1 MYTKYMYQPCMI
13 FGVFMNVEEILNLDC
28 SNGTDELVE
37 ELANIKPL
45 KKVFLREGEI
55 KIEYIEKVIRIID
68 KKYNFGIRSLVPD
81 CGSNKNS
88 IVWRAAILDY
98 KTINVMKQIF
108 GLTLYEVMAKVAI
121 YMYYKS
127 IDREV

>member
-1 MYTKYMYQPCMI
+1 
-13 FGVFMNVEEILNLDC
+13 MNVEEILNLDC

-108 GLTLYEVMAKVAI
+108 GLTLYEVMAKIAI

-127 IDREV
+127 NNMEV

>member
-1 MYTKYMYQPCMI
+1 MYRLYMYQPCVI

-28 SNGTDELVE
+28 SDGTDELIE
-37 ELANIKPL
+37 ELTNIKPL
-45 KKVFLREGEI
+45 RKVFLREGEI

-68 KKYNFGIRSLVPD
+68 KKYNFGIRNLVPD
-81 CGSNKNS
+81 CGSNKNN
-88 IVWRAAILDY
+88 IVWRATILDY

-108 GLTLYEVMAKVAI
+108 GLTLYEVMSKVAI

>member
-1 MYTKYMYQPCMI
+1 MYRLYMYQPCVI
-13 FGVFMNVEEILNLDC
+13 FGVFMNIEEILNLDC
-28 SNGTDELVE
+28 SDGTDELVE
-37 ELANIKPL
+37 ELTNIKPL
-45 KKVFLREGEI
+45 RKVFIREGEI

-81 CGSNKNS
+81 CGSNKNN
-88 IVWRAAILDY
+88 IVWRATILNY
-98 KTINVMKQIF
+98 KTIDVMKNIF
-108 GLTLYEVMAKVAI
+108 GLTLYEVMSKVAI

>member
-1 MYTKYMYQPCMI
+1 MYTKYMYQPCVI

-28 SNGTDELVE
+28 SDGTDRLVE

-55 KIEYIEKVIRIID
+55 KIEYIERVIRIID
-68 KKYNFGIRSLVPD
+68 KKYNFGIRNLVPD
-81 CGSNKNS
+81 CGSNKDS
-88 IVWRAAILDY
+88 IIWRAAILDY

-127 IDREV
+127 NNREV

>member
-1 MYTKYMYQPCMI
+1 MYTKYMYQPCVI

-28 SNGTDELVE
+28 SDGTDKLVE

-68 KKYNFGIRSLVPD
+68 KKYNFGIRNLVPD
-81 CGSNKNS
+81 CGSNKNN
-88 IVWRAAILDY
+88 IIWRAAILDY

-108 GLTLYEVMAKVAI
+108 GLTLYEVMAKAAI

-127 IDREV
+127 NNREV

>member
-1 MYTKYMYQPCMI
+1 MYQPCVI

-28 SNGTDELVE
+28 SDGTDKLVE

-45 KKVFLREGEI
+45 KKVFFREGEI

-68 KKYNFGIRSLVPD
+68 KKYNFGIRNLVPD
-81 CGSNKNS
+81 CGSNKNN
-88 IVWRAAILDY
+88 IIWRAAILDY
-98 KTINVMKQIF
+98 KTINVMKHIF

-127 IDREV
+127 NNMEV

>member
-1 MYTKYMYQPCMI
+1 MYRLYMYQPCVI
-13 FGVFMNVEEILNLDC
+13 FGVFMNIEEILNLDC
-28 SNGTDELVE
+28 SDGTDELVE
-37 ELANIKPL
+37 ELTNIKPL
-45 KKVFLREGEI
+45 RKVFLREGEI

-68 KKYNFGIRSLVPD
+68 KKYNFGIRGLVPD
-81 CGSNKNS
+81 CGSNKNN
-88 IVWRAAILDY
+88 IVWRATILNY
-98 KTINVMKQIF
+98 KTIDVMKQIF

>member
-1 MYTKYMYQPCMI
+1 MYTKYMYQPCVI

-28 SNGTDELVE
+28 SDGTDELVE

-68 KKYNFGIRSLVPD
+68 KKYNLGIRSLVPD
-81 CGSNKNS
+81 CGSNKNN

-127 IDREV
+127 NNREV

>member
-1 MYTKYMYQPCMI
+1 MYRLYTYQPCVI
-13 FGVFMNVEEILNLDC
+13 FGVFMNIEEILNLDC
-28 SNGTDELVE
+28 SDGTDELVE
-37 ELANIKPL
+37 ELTNIKPL
-45 KKVFLREGEI
+45 RKVFLREGEI

-81 CGSNKNS
+81 CGSNKNN
-88 IVWRAAILDY
+88 IVWRATILNY
-98 KTINVMKQIF
+98 KTIDVMKNIF
-108 GLTLYEVMAKVAI
+108 GLTLYEVMSKVAI

>member
-1 MYTKYMYQPCMI
+1 MYTKYMYQPCVI

-28 SNGTDELVE
+28 SDGTDKLVE

-68 KKYNFGIRSLVPD
+68 KKYNFGIRNLVPD

-88 IVWRAAILDY
+88 IIWRAAILDY

-127 IDREV
+127 NNREV

>member
-1 MYTKYMYQPCMI
+1 MYRLYMYQPCVI
-13 FGVFMNVEEILNLDC
+13 FGVFMNIEEILNLDC
-28 SNGTDELVE
+28 SDGTDELVE
-37 ELANIKPL
+37 ELTNIKPL
-45 KKVFLREGEI
+45 RKVFLREGEI

-81 CGSNKNS
+81 CGSNKNN
-88 IVWRAAILDY
+88 IVWRATILNY
-98 KTINVMKQIF
+98 KTIDVMKNIF
-108 GLTLYEVMAKVAI
+108 GLTLYEVMSKVAI